1 MLKWGVLKK
10 QQRSA
15 IGMTW
20 KNKRVEIRHGSLR
33 YESDEN
39 WEEHTAKVLPLQ
51 HSICTVRAIR
61 PLSRGLPMSV
71 SSSSQN
77 AIFELTV
84 RGQPRRLWMAASKK
98 ERAEWIRAITD
109 AMTGKPRSKSGE
121 EKEKGGKGKGGKDG
135 NRERSGS
142 VGTASSGD
150 EASRG
155 SKNRSPD
162 VSIDESAP
170 LADDMQR
177 FVAVRE
183 CVLRAEDE
191 GSYMQGL
198 SDVLGAPIRV
208 PIQVV
213 ASPHTR
219 TPPAVRLPVSPHT
232 ATPVARASFFP
243 ILTRTSPTPSDSGSR
258 RSSWAAVWRT
268 TRCRTRR
275 SCGRTCRA
283 TVSLSMGCNSRA
295 STGPRPSSARWSVGS
310 LSVPPSLQTARSST
324 GCRR

>member
-20 KNKRVEIRHGSLR
+20 KNKRVEIRHGNLR

-51 HSICTVRAIR
+51 SSICTVRAIR

-109 AMTGKPRSKSGE
+109 AMTGKPKPKAGD
-121 EKEKGGKGKGGKDG
+121 EKERGGKGKGQAKDG

-150 EASRG
+150 EASKG
-155 SKNRSPD
+155 SKNLSPD
-162 VSIDESAP
+162 VE
-170 LADDMQR
+170 
-177 FVAVRE
+177 
-183 CVLRAEDE
+183 
-191 GSYMQGL
+191 
-198 SDVLGAPIRV
+198 
-208 PIQVV
+208 IQVV
-213 ASPHTR
+213 A
-219 TPPAVRLPVSPHT
+219 
-232 ATPVARASFFP
+232 
-243 ILTRTSPTPSDSGSR
+243 
-258 RSSWAAVWRT
+258 
-268 TRCRTRR
+268 
-275 SCGRTCRA
+275 
-283 TVSLSMGCNSRA
+283 
-295 STGPRPSSARWSVGS
+295 
-310 LSVPPSLQTARSST
+310 LQ
-324 GCRR
+324 